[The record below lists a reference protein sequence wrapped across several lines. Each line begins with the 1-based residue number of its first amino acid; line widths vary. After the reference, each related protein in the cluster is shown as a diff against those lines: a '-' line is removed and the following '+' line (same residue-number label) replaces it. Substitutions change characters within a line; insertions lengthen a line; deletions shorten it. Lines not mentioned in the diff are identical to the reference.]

1 MIFKNEFSK
10 YFSNLTKLS
19 RFAINLLLIPHSNVY
34 VERVFSKVNLIKT
47 DLRNLLD
54 VSTVSS
60 IIKIKTFYENE
71 DKLFEPTSDH
81 YMCYK
86 HWIKD

>member
-1 MIFKNEFSK
+1 MASNKKLKVTPLKEDQVKDVVPLFKFLK
-10 YFSNLTKLS
+10 QPY
-19 RFAINLLLIPHSNVY
+19 VY
-34 VERVFSKVNLIKT
+34 VERVFSKVNFIKT

-60 IIKIKTFYENE
+60 IIKMKIFYENE
-71 DKLFEPTSDH
+71 DKLFEPTLDH